1 MIVITCSVCDRRM
14 LLPLT
19 MVTGMDR
26 RVDAS
31 GRVVYELSY
40 TCWCGAAGA
49 KFVKGPMTA

>member
-19 MVTGMDR
+19 MVTGMSR
-26 RVDAS
+26 RVDAG

-40 TCWCGAAGA
+40 TCWCGAEGA